1 MQNELKESERI
12 FKGQKWSTKGFQS
25 NATRNDKSENF
36 LRIFKHSAPSL
47 KTEKKKRKSFSFFLF
62 MQLASILFFF
72 CSNRLLL
79 QNGGF
84 APNLWTEVN
93 SKRAHFFP
101 LDAQNF
107 CALYKKMGDVKCP
120 LFVSTFWKRSKNT
133 LGSFAVVVLWSFEA
147 ISINIR
153 HEQSMTTTPRGA
165 WNGRYFGTA
174 FLN

>member
-1 MQNELKESERI
+1 MHTVWKQ
-12 FKGQKWSTKGFQS
+12 
-25 NATRNDKSENF
+25 
-36 LRIFKHSAPSL
+36 
-47 KTEKKKRKSFSFFLF
+47 KRKRESLFLF
-62 MQLASILFFF
+62 FVHAISQHPFFFFF

-174 FLN
+174 FLNKFDNKENDPSSFLNLAMESPAGPFFVNCQSFA